1 MFKVEVF
8 HLGWIVNVEVC
19 RLGGLSGSELVFKNT
34 RVRPN
39 VLLTCGPEENKMNHL
54 HQEPDSCC
62 YRNFL
67 LKSHDD

>member
-8 HLGWIVNVEVC
+8 HLGWIVYVEVG

-39 VLLTCGPEENKMNHL
+39 VLLTSGPEENKINHL
-54 HQEPDSCC
+54 HQESDSC
-62 YRNFL
+62 YLRNFL
-67 LKSHDD
+67 V

>member
-8 HLGWIVNVEVC
+8 HLGWIVNVEVG

-39 VLLTCGPEENKMNHL
+39 VLLTSGPGENKMNHS

-67 LKSHDD
+67 L